1 VWKRTARGRDLHFYL
16 AGINNQNF
24 LMRDRETGSWWQ
36 QVTGRAISGELAGSA
51 LELMPNDE
59 LTFAL
64 WKSEAQQPGEKSLV
78 LAPVAGHGDKD
89 YDKKWEEE
97 TAKYP
102 VPLTF
107 PGQGLKDRDVIL
119 GITLNGQARAFPL
132 DKVRGLK
139 PIQDKI
145 AGIPVVLLT
154 GPDGDSVRV
163 FRSQWNGS
171 DIELYRDTE
180 SEAPANEKAVEKS
193 GENAGEK
200 AGEKKSSAWALLD
213 AQGNTWNFAGCATSG
228 PATGQCLEKINF
240 LKDYWFDWK
249 NYNPQTTVYSR

>member
-1 VWKRTARGRDLHFYL
+1 MWKRTTRGRELHFYL

-36 QVTGRAISGELAGSA
+36 QVTGRAISGELTGSA

-64 WKSEAQQPGEKSLV
+64 WKSEDPQLHRLV
-78 LAPVAGHGDKD
+78 LAPVAGHSDKD

-97 TAKYP
+97 VAKYP

-119 GITLNGQARAFPL
+119 GIDMSGQARAFPL
-132 DKVRGLK
+132 EKVRG
-139 PIQDKI
+139 PIPVEDKI
-145 AGIPVVLLT
+145 AGVPLVFVT
-154 GPDGDSVRV
+154 GPDGQSVRV
-163 FRSQWNGS
+163 FRSQWNGV
-171 DIELYRDTE
+171 DIDLYRDAQPNTQ
-180 SEAPANEKAVEKS
+180 SDSKS
-193 GENAGEK
+193 PE
-200 AGEKKSSAWALLD
+200 WQLLD
-213 AQGNTWNFAGCATSG
+213 SQGNTWNFAGCATSG
-228 PATGQCLEKINF
+228 PATGQCLEKINY

-249 NYNPQTTVYSR
+249 NYNPRSTVYSH

>member
-1 VWKRTARGRDLHFYL
+1 
-16 AGINNQNF
+16 
-24 LMRDRETGSWWQ
+24 MRDRETGSWWQ
-36 QVTGRAISGELAGSA
+36 QVTGRAISGELAGST

-64 WKSEAQQPGEKSLV
+64 WRSEVQQAHEKGLV
-78 LAPVAGHGDKD
+78 LAPVAGHSEKDGKKD

-107 PGQGLKDRDVIL
+107 PKQGLKDRDVVL
-119 GITLNGQARAFPL
+119 GIHLGGQARAFPL
-132 DKVRGLK
+132 DKVRAAS

-145 AGIPVVLLT
+145 AGVPVVLVT

-171 DIELYRDTE
+171 DIELYQDTQKAA
-180 SEAPANEKAVEKS
+180 SASDGKDTAEKGTDGKGADEKNP
-193 GENAGEK
+193 E
-200 AGEKKSSAWALLD
+200 WHLLD

-228 PATGQCLEKINF
+228 PAAGQCLEKINF

>member
-1 VWKRTARGRDLHFYL
+1 VWKRTARGRELHFYL

-36 QVTGRAISGELAGSA
+36 QVTGRAISGEFAGST

-64 WKSEAQQPGEKSLV
+64 WKSEAPQGHSLV

-89 YDKKWEEE
+89 YDSKWEEE
-97 TAKYP
+97 VAKYP

-119 GITLNGQARAFPL
+119 GVELSGQARAFPVA
-132 DKVRGLK
+132 KVRGAN
-139 PIQDKI
+139 PVEDKV
-145 AGIPVVLLT
+145 GGVPVVVVT
-154 GPDGDSVRV
+154 GPDGESVRI
-163 FRSQWNGS
+163 FRSQWNGL
-171 DIELYRDTE
+171 DIELYRDAQSNGQTDAK
-180 SEAPANEKAVEKS
+180 SNE
-193 GENAGEK
+193 
-200 AGEKKSSAWALLD
+200 WRMLD
-213 AQGNTWNFAGCATSG
+213 SQGNTWNFAGCATSG
-228 PATGQCLEKINF
+228 PGMGQCLEKINY

>member
-1 VWKRTARGRDLHFYL
+1 MHFYL

-36 QVTGRAISGELAGSA
+36 QVTGRAIAGELAGSS

-64 WKSEAQQPGEKSLV
+64 WKSEEPQAHRLV

-89 YDKKWEEE
+89 GAKDYDKKWEEE
-97 TAKYP
+97 VAKYP

-119 GITLNGQARAFPL
+119 GVKTGGQARAFPL
-132 DKVRGLK
+132 EKVRGQS
-139 PIQDKI
+139 PVEDKV
-145 AGIPVVLLT
+145 AGIPIALVT
-154 GPDGDSVRV
+154 GPDGQSVRI
-163 FRSQWNGS
+163 FRSQWNGL
-171 DIELYRDTE
+171 DVELYRDTQ
-180 SEAPANEKAVEKS
+180 SEGQSDGKNPE
-193 GENAGEK
+193 
-200 AGEKKSSAWALLD
+200 WRLLD
-213 AQGNTWNFAGCATSG
+213 SLGNTWNFAGCATSG
-228 PATGQCLEKINF
+228 PAAGQCLEKINF

-249 NYNPQTTVYSR
+249 NYNPQTTVYSH

>member
-1 VWKRTARGRDLHFYL
+1 MWKRTARGRELHFYL

-36 QVTGRAISGELAGSA
+36 QVTGRAIAGELAGSA

-64 WKSEAQQPGEKSLV
+64 WKSETPPGQGQEHRLV
-78 LAPVAGHGDKD
+78 LAPVAGHEKD
-89 YDKKWEEE
+89 YDKEWEKEV
-97 TAKYP
+97 AKYP

-119 GITLNGQARAFPL
+119 GVEIGGQARAFPL
-132 DKVRGLK
+132 AKVRDESPVEDKVG
-139 PIQDKI
+139 
-145 AGIPVVLLT
+145 GVPVALVT
-154 GPDGDSVRV
+154 GPDGESVRI

-171 DIELYRDTE
+171 NIELYRDAQSNGQSTGQSNGQSPE
-180 SEAPANEKAVEKS
+180 WRLVDS
-193 GENAGEK
+193 
-200 AGEKKSSAWALLD
+200 
-213 AQGNTWNFAGCATSG
+213 QGNTWNFAGCATNG
-228 PATGQCLEKINF
+228 PAAGQCLEKINF

-249 NYNPQTTVYSR
+249 NYNPRTTVYNH

>member
-36 QVTGRAISGELAGSA
+36 QASGRAIAGELAGST

-64 WKSEAQQPGEKSLV
+64 WKSESPHGLV

-107 PGQGLKDRDVIL
+107 PGQGLKDRDVVL
-119 GITLNGQARAFPL
+119 GVTLGGEERAFPL
-132 DKVRGLK
+132 DKVRG
-139 PIQDKI
+139 PNPVQDKV
-145 AGIPVVLLT
+145 AGIPLVFVT
-154 GPDGDSVRV
+154 GPDGASVRI

-171 DIELYRDTE
+171 DIELYRDAQSDAQDQDQNQKNRE
-180 SEAPANEKAVEKS
+180 
-193 GENAGEK
+193 
-200 AGEKKSSAWALLD
+200 WRLLD
-213 AQGNTWNFAGCATSG
+213 AQGNTWNFGGCATSG
-228 PATGQCLEKINF
+228 PATGQCMEKVNF

-249 NYNPQTTVYSR
+249 NYNPRTTVYSH

>member
-1 VWKRTARGRDLHFYL
+1 MARGRELHFYL

-36 QVTGRAISGELAGSA
+36 QVTGRAIAGELAGSA

-59 LTFAL
+59 LTFGW
-64 WKSEAQQPGEKSLV
+64 WKSEEPHGLL
-78 LAPVAGHGDKD
+78 LAPVQGHGDKD

-97 TAKYP
+97 VAKYP

-119 GITLNGQARAFPL
+119 GVAMGGQSRAFPL
-132 DKVRGLK
+132 TKVRGAS
-139 PIQDKI
+139 PIEDKI
-145 AGIPVVLLT
+145 AGVPVVLVT

-163 FRSQWNGS
+163 FRSQWNGQ
-171 DIELYRDTE
+171 DIEIYRDTQSDE
-180 SEAPANEKAVEKS
+180 NSDGHNDGQSS
-193 GENAGEK
+193 GQ
-200 AGEKKSSAWALLD
+200 SSGWRLLD
-213 AQGNTWNFAGCATSG
+213 SLGNTWNFAGCATSG
-228 PATGQCLEKINF
+228 PAVGQCLEKINF

-249 NYNPQTTVYSR
+249 NYNPATTVYSH

>member
-1 VWKRTARGRDLHFYL
+1 MRGRELHFYL

-36 QVTGRAISGELAGSA
+36 QVTGRAIAGEFAGST

-59 LTFAL
+59 LTFGL
-64 WKSEAQQPGEKSLV
+64 WKSETPQGQGLV

-97 TAKYP
+97 VAKYP

-119 GITLNGQARAFPL
+119 GVEIGGQARAFPL
-132 DKVRGLK
+132 AKVRGAN
-139 PIQDKI
+139 PVEDKI
-145 AGIPVVLLT
+145 AGVPVVLVT
-154 GPDGDSVRV
+154 GPDGESVRI
-163 FRSQWNGS
+163 FRSQLNGL
-171 DIELYRDTE
+171 DIELYRDAQ
-180 SEAPANEKAVEKS
+180 SDGKS
-193 GENAGEK
+193 DGQSKGQSRE
-200 AGEKKSSAWALLD
+200 WRLLD

-228 PATGQCLEKINF
+228 PAAGQCLEKINF

-249 NYNPQTTVYSR
+249 NYNPRTTVYSH